1 MSLLGSVKTHLSASQ
16 RYVRFKSK
24 HRLGAALI
32 IICGLDATILHT
44 RSRKPIDEPFPYT
57 SSTSCSNFK
66 ILFSYGKGQET
77 AFYCKAMKVATFQ
90 HLRARNVG
98 LLGEYLFA
106 SSNTLSDFGLGR
118 DKPW

>member
-1 MSLLGSVKTHLSASQ
+1 MLLFCIHGQENL
-16 RYVRFKSK
+16 
-24 HRLGAALI
+24 
-32 IICGLDATILHT
+32 
-44 RSRKPIDEPFPYT
+44 
-57 SSTSCSNFK
+57 STSLFLILRQQVVDSYFK